1 MAALRKVQVWI
12 LIDLPNKQAV
22 LLLKTS
28 PQRGSFWQP
37 VTGSVE
43 KEESDLTAALREA
56 TEETGLK
63 IAQEQLQALNYSF
76 SFFRGSE
83 QIEETVFFVKLNGTT
98 APAIMLDNRE
108 HSEFKWCSLKQAMV
122 DLKFDSNRKA
132 LSLLITKGSSS

>member
-56 TEETGLK
+56 MEETGLK
-63 IAQEQLQALNYSF
+63 IVREQLQALNYGF

-98 APAIMLDNRE
+98 EPAIMLDNRE